1 MLIYTDG
8 LKGSKKIN
16 FYIISFLIK
25 SNVKGQLLNEV
36 NRKQRIILLMNITEM
51 QKIERANDFIE

>member
-36 NRKQRIILLMNITEM
+36 NRKRRIILGMNITEM
-51 QKIERANDFIE
+51 QKIEGANDFNE

>member
-1 MLIYTDG
+1 MLICTDG